1 MFAMSVAEGEIH
13 VKSVWDASF
22 EPAEQD
28 ALKAE
33 DSEAWRGVTGL
44 LLFLVSGGVL
54 LASLAVLLICVMSL

>member
-1 MFAMSVAEGEIH
+1 MSTAEAEIH
-13 VKSVWDASF
+13 VEKSVWDASF
-22 EPAEQD
+22 LPDEQA

-54 LASLAVLLICVMSL
+54 LASLAVLLICLM